1 MFFSVFI
8 NNGSI
13 ILFRKYG
20 SDGSV
25 GLVEKDGSVGLV
37 VCHYNQVSLLENEV

>member
-8 NNGSI
+8 NNSSI
-13 ILFRKYG
+13 ILFSKYG

-25 GLVEKDGSVGLV
+25 GLVVKDGSVGLV